1 MKKFLFS
8 AMFLLSSFGAFAQQS
23 VVIKAGTIVPL
34 EALKTVR
41 ATEVHE
47 GETVDFK
54 VSRDVNV
61 DGKTVIPA
69 GTLVKGTVYEAKRS
83 TAFGTRGR
91 LGIKLRY
98 LILPSGD
105 QVSFTSSEVYIKG
118 VNRTPLSVI
127 IFCLTCLP
135 FPCGGKAQM
144 TAGYE
149 VDATVASNTTVVV
162 K

>member
-34 EALKTVR
+34 EALKTIR
-41 ATEVHE
+41 AVEVHE

-54 VSRDVNV
+54 VSRDVTV

-69 GTLVKGTVYEAKRS
+69 GTVAKVTVYEAKRS

-98 LILPSGD
+98 LTLPSGE

-127 IFCLTCLP
+127 IFCFTCLP

-144 TAGYE
+144 KAGYE

>member
-1 MKKFLFS
+1 
-8 AMFLLSSFGAFAQQS
+8 MFLLSSFGAFAQQS

-34 EALKTVR
+34 EALKTIR
-41 ATEVHE
+41 AVEVHE

-54 VSRDVNV
+54 VSRDVTV
-61 DGKTVIPA
+61 DGKTDIPA
-69 GTLVKGTVYEAKRS
+69 GTVAKGTVYEAKRS

-98 LILPSGD
+98 LTLPSGE

-127 IFCLTCLP
+127 IFCFTCLP

-144 TAGYE
+144 KAGYE

>member
-8 AMFLLSSFGAFAQQS
+8 AMFLLSSVGAFAQQS

-61 DGKTVIPA
+61 DGK
-69 GTLVKGTVYEAKRS
+69 
-83 TAFGTRGR
+83 
-91 LGIKLRY
+91 
-98 LILPSGD
+98 
-105 QVSFTSSEVYIKG
+105 
-118 VNRTPLSVI
+118 
-127 IFCLTCLP
+127 
-135 FPCGGKAQM
+135 
-144 TAGYE
+144 
-149 VDATVASNTTVVV
+149 
-162 K
+162 

>member
-34 EALKTVR
+34 EALKTIR
-41 ATEVHE
+41 AVEVHE

-54 VSRDVNV
+54 VSRDVTV
-61 DGKTVIPA
+61 DGKTGIPA
-69 GTLVKGTVYEAKRS
+69 GTVAKGTVYEAKRS

-98 LILPSGD
+98 LTLPSGE

-127 IFCLTCLP
+127 IFCFTCLP

-144 TAGYE
+144 KAGYE